1 MGLPRLLRLQ
11 VVTLGLAGSTGLE
24 LPSSVQA
31 WAQQPGQPQG
41 PVAARGSHCLLSEVG
56 IMTSEPLFLG

>member
-24 LPSSVQA
+24 LALCRPGL
-31 WAQQPGQPQG
+31 QQPGQPQG
-41 PVAARGSHCLLSEVG
+41 PVATQEAYCLLSEVG